1 MSLAVGDTGIQGW
14 SVLITGGSRGIGLAT
29 ARRFLSGGASVAI
42 GGRDAAR
49 LDAARKSLDAD
60 TRLITVAADVATVEG
75 CGATVAAALDAFGR
89 VDVLFTNAGSYESA
103 PLDEV
108 DEELWNRTIDTH
120 LKGAFFCVQAAA
132 PALREAGGCVVMM
145 ASDAGLLGFRG
156 GWAAYCAAM
165 GGVVALTRQLAIDL
179 APGVRVNAVAPGPVA
194 TEHLYEDLVTA
205 SYGGFE
211 QVDDA
216 TRAVS
221 ETVPLKRMIPPED
234 IAEAVVF
241 LASARS
247 VTGAILSVDGGTTI
261 ALP

>member
-1 MSLAVGDTGIQGW
+1 MWTP
-14 SVLITGGSRGIGLAT
+14 
-29 ARRFLSGGASVAI
+29 
-42 GGRDAAR
+42 
-49 LDAARKSLDAD
+49 
-60 TRLITVAADVATVEG
+60 VEA
-75 CGATVAAALDAFGR
+75 C
-89 VDVLFTNAGSYESA
+89 
-103 PLDEV
+103 
-108 DEELWNRTIDTH
+108 
-120 LKGAFFCVQAAA
+120 
-132 PALREAGGCVVMM
+132 
-145 ASDAGLLGFRG
+145 
-156 GWAAYCAAM
+156 
-165 GGVVALTRQLAIDL
+165 
-179 APGVRVNAVAPGPVA
+179 VAPGPVA